1 MKKPH
6 ILFLCFIL
14 LICTS
19 AQVYAMDWVED
30 TIWLSFKAVNL
41 CSGEGITTSYWLKPS
56 FYGIEEKEAYP
67 AVVDI
72 IPNPNNGQMQLR
84 FENMEGKLN
93 IKVFTMTGA
102 LADSFELKTI
112 GVGETYDY
120 SMKRLV
126 NGVYFFTITDGKRSV
141 TKKVAASP

>member
-1 MKKPH
+1 
-6 ILFLCFIL
+6 
-14 LICTS
+14 
-19 AQVYAMDWVED
+19 MDWVPD
-30 TIWLSFKAVNL
+30 SICLSFKAVNR
-41 CSGEGITTSYWLKPS
+41 CSESEIAEYWLHPS
-56 FYGIEEKEAYP
+56 FYGIEEQEAYP
-67 AVVDI
+67 ATVNI

-93 IKVFTMTGA
+93 IKVYTMSGA
-102 LADSFELKTI
+102 LVDSFELKTI

-141 TKKVAASP
+141 TKKVVIIH